1 MNNFLFEDMDNG
13 GYFFVEADTIEEA
26 WDIVDGLACYCHY
39 TGQIYTAT
47 EAEDLGYD
55 TY

>member
-13 GYFFVEADTIEEA
+13 GYFFVETNTIEEA
-26 WDIVDGLACYCHY
+26 WDIVDGLSCYCHY
-39 TGQIYTAT
+39 TGQVYTDF
-47 EAEDLGYD
+47 EAEILGYD

>member
-1 MNNFLFEDMDNG
+1 MKNFLFEDVNDG

-26 WDIVDGLACYCHY
+26 WSIIDDFAHDCHY
-39 TGQIYTAT
+39 TGQIYTDT
-47 EAEDLGYD
+47 EAEILGYD

>member
-26 WDIVDGLACYCHY
+26 WDIVDDLACYCHY

-47 EAEDLGYD
+47 EAEILGYD

>member
-13 GYFFVEADTIEEA
+13 GYFFVEANTIEEA
-26 WDIVDGLACYCHY
+26 WDIVDDLACYCHY
-39 TGQIYTAT
+39 TGQVYTDI
-47 EAEDLGYD
+47 EAEILGYD